1 MNTYIDSDGNRLS
14 YNNIDMEKCEY
25 LIVLKVRLYRKQIGS
40 TQILPKNERTNLFF
54 LLYSPEIL
62 ET

>member
-25 LIVLKVRLYRKQIGS
+25 LIVLALHWFICKYEQNM
-40 TQILPKNERTNLFF
+40 IL
-54 LLYSPEIL
+54 
-62 ET
+62 

>member
-40 TQILPKNERTNLFF
+40 T
-54 LLYSPEIL
+54 
-62 ET
+62 